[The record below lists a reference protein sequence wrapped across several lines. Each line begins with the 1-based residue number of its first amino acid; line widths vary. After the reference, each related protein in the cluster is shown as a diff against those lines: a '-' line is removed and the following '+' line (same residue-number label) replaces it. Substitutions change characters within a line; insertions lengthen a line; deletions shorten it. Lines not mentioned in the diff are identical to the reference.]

1 MITDKVA
8 PAATHEPVPDT
19 NADDLPNA
27 SAPTN
32 AQARIDILRQIHAA
46 QVAAGSKGQH
56 NARAHR
62 RAARDTAKKLQEAM
76 RTNSLESKSLPL
88 KSNTPGNR
96 VRKPRQRQ
104 GKQLRQ
110 AQHEEQGKQE
120 EQVKQERK
128 RAPRKPRG
136 NTMAVHIQSLQNFT
150 QRMGKDGITAQLET
164 FGRNEDSKTKE
175 RLERAAERRWKG
187 KEGELTEDKKLDLIA
202 AREYFMLSS
211 LSSRGP

>member
-1 MITDKVA
+1 MITDKVP

-19 NADDLPNA
+19 DADNLPNA
-27 SAPTN
+27 SVPTN
-32 AQARIDILRQIHAA
+32 AQATIDKLRQIHAA
-46 QVAAGSKGQH
+46 QIAAGSKGQH

-62 RAARDTAKKLQEAM
+62 RAARDTAKKLREAL

-96 VRKPRQRQ
+96 VRKPR
-104 GKQLRQ
+104 LRQ
-110 AQHEEQGKQE
+110 AQHE

-136 NTMAVHIQSLQNFT
+136 NTMAVHIQSLQSFT

-187 KEGELTEDKKLDLIA
+187 KEGELPEDKKLDLIA
-202 AREYFMLSS
+202 AREYFELSS
-211 LSSRGP
+211 LCSRGP